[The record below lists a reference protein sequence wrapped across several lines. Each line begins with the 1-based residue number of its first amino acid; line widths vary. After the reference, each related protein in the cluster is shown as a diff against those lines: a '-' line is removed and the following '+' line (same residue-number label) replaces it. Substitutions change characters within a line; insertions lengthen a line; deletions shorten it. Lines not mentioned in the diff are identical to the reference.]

1 MTVIRGYKRRGV
13 GNDVMD
19 EIDDLRVQ
27 LDCLDADFHK
37 LSEHLCI
44 LDAMMTSLEIRLNA
58 FGDQLKM
65 FEEQTTSLAHAM
77 AL

>member
-1 MTVIRGYKRRGV
+1 
-13 GNDVMD
+13 MD
-19 EIDDLRVQ
+19 EIEDLRVQ
-27 LDCLDADFHK
+27 LDCLDADFHQ

-65 FEEQTTSLAHAM
+65 FEEQTTSLARAM